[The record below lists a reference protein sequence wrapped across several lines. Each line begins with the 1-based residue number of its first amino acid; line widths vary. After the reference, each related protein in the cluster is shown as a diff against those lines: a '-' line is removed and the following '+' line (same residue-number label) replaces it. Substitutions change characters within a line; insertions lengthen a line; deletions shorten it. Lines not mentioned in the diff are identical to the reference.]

1 MTPELVSLAQ
11 IARYL
16 GVTPAALSNW
26 QARYKAEFPKPLK
39 IEGRRKLFNLEQV
52 VAFVRER
59 GLAESASDRLLE
71 AISPDEDVKAREKVD
86 GFIRRTLGE
95 LRNDVTVDEA
105 LRFTAA
111 LAVRTALNRDQISL
125 TPVGR
130 QALDETYR
138 DFENHATRSTTTIC
152 RSLEKVWADSAPDIS
167 PREIAKSIYRSVGW
181 HARVIGRFEHA
192 TSESL
197 ARLVQLL
204 APGKRVLNI
213 GSGLGL
219 IAQAYGEA
227 GSKLIG
233 QEINRSCVTFHLL
246 LSALSGAS
254 VNVLEEDAITSP
266 HPEWRTEPFDAVIS
280 NPPWNAGVNPERVD
294 ISDPRW
300 RALSEF
306 RSKNLLDYF
315 IESSIAYLRQSNG
328 QESYRAI
335 LCVPPSWLFS
345 EQSVRMRNFLVRN
358 EYVEGVIQLGDGI
371 SLGTSVPPALLVLS
385 KRSSPRH
392 AVRMIDARGI
402 GVRQHPRLPREI
414 PGVQIDELVDA
425 FNAEKA
431 EDWDNIRVVDIP
443 LDDLRNEQVLL
454 VPSRYTAKPESNLK
468 PDEALRLLDPAR
480 ETMITRLRLLS
491 GELEQFDGASLLDLL
506 QPLRSIPPRKLNLS
520 DTDREK
526 VVYWTVKTRQK
537 GSEFSAD
544 DIHRDDV
551 VVCLGGTALGRAER
565 GESIVHGRISW
576 PRGAV
581 MRVVNRT
588 VLDPRFLLVWASFGG
603 LKEFLEGQKVSVTT
617 PFLGRHVLEDVSIAI
632 PQPDVQDKIVAWFE
646 PLMTLKEAM
655 PWWNYTNADLVNVVK
670 NGGKTSIPMD
680 RMASQIALAASTILQ
695 SALGPVVKDR

>member
-26 QARYKAEFPKPLK
+26 QTRYKAEFPKPLK

-52 VAFVRER
+52 VAFVKDR
-59 GLAESASDRLLE
+59 GLAESASDRLVE
-71 AISPDEDVKAREKVD
+71 AIFRSEDVKAREKVD
-86 GFIRRTLGE
+86 GFVRRTLGE
-95 LRNDVTVDEA
+95 LRNDMTVDDA
-105 LRFTAA
+105 LRYTAA
-111 LAVRTALNRDQISL
+111 LAVRTALRRDQISL

-138 DFENHATRSTTTIC
+138 DFENHATRSTTSIC
-152 RSLEKVWADSAPDIS
+152 RSLEQVWADSAPEVS
-167 PREIAKSIYRSVGW
+167 PRELADSIYRAVQW
-181 HARVIGRFEHA
+181 HARVIGQFEHA

-197 ARLVQLL
+197 ARLIQRL
-204 APGKRVLNI
+204 APGERVLNI

-219 IAQAYGEA
+219 IARAYGEA
-227 GSKLIG
+227 GSQLIG
-233 QEINRSCVTFHLL
+233 QEINKTCVTFQLL
-246 LSALSGAS
+246 LSALAGSP
-254 VNVLEEDAITSP
+254 VDILHEDAIGSP
-266 HPEWRTEPFDAVIS
+266 HPEWRAEPFDAVIS
-280 NPPWNAGVNPERVD
+280 NPPWNASVNPEKID

-315 IESSIAYLRQSNG
+315 IESSIAYLRQSNSKE
-328 QESYRAI
+328 QHRAI
-335 LCVPPSWLFS
+335 FCVPPSWLFS
-345 EQSVRMRNFLVRN
+345 EPSVRMRNYLVRN

-371 SLGTSVPPALLVLS
+371 NLGINVPLALLVLS
-385 KRSSPRH
+385 KPSAPRH

-431 EDWDNIRVVDIP
+431 EDWGVLRVVDIS
-443 LDDLRNEQVLL
+443 LDDLRTEQVLL
-454 VPSRYTAKPESNLK
+454 VPSRYTVKPESNLK
-468 PDEALRLLDPAR
+468 PDEALKLLDPAR
-480 ETMITRLRLLS
+480 ETMITRLRHLS
-491 GELEQFDGASLLDLL
+491 GELEQFDGASLINLL
-506 QPLRSIPPRKLNLS
+506 QPLRSIPPRQLNLS

-526 VVYWTVKTRQK
+526 VVVWTVKTRQK
-537 GSEFSAD
+537 GSEFTSD

-565 GESIVHGRISW
+565 GESFVNGRISW
-576 PRGAV
+576 PRVAV
-581 MRVVNRT
+581 MRVIDRT
-588 VLDPRFLLVWASFGG
+588 AVDPRFLLVWASFGG
-603 LKEFLEGQKVSVTT
+603 LKQFLEGQKLSVTT

-632 PQPDVQDKIVAWFE
+632 PQPDVQNKIVAWFE
-646 PLMTLKEAM
+646 PLMILKEAM
-655 PWWNYTNADLVNVVK
+655 PWWNYTDVDPVTALE
-670 NGGKTSIPMD
+670 NGGKTLNSID
-680 RMASQIALAASTILQ
+680 LMASRIALAASTILQ